1 MHQLSTKTTKLA
13 PRLIHIDFR
22 GCSSCKVQPLACR
35 SMAQDSCA
43 FTIFESIAQGS
54 STTLAISTLASMM
67 PGPGWLEQSKVELRV
82 GSVGALLCGTRRWCK
97 RSSTQRSIRMGAG
110 MVNRTVCWCCHHNSG
125 RRNGCWMRIHHQ
137 GIWTWAV
144 REAVHWVVLQDM
156 WRPTSI

>member
-1 MHQLSTKTTKLA
+1 MISEASVLA
-13 PRLIHIDFR
+13 RYSHWPAEAWPRTRAPSPSLNRLHR
-22 GCSSCKVQPLACR
+22 A
-35 SMAQDSCA
+35 
-43 FTIFESIAQGS
+43 S

-125 RRNGCWMRIHHQ
+125 RRNGCWMRIYHQ